1 MILSDERKTTIDNF
15 LQDGIM
21 KPLDKLLELDEKH
34 DDILRQL
41 DELDLK
47 ISRTLKDW
55 SNIKEDQQ
63 ERLTTGNLH

>member
-1 MILSDERKTTIDNF
+1 
-15 LQDGIM
+15 M